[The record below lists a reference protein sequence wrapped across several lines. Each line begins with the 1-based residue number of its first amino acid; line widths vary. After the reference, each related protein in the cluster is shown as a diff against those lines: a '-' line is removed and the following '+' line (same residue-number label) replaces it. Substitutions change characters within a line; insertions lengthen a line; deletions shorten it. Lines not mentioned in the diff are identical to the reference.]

1 MIEFWIKWYK
11 QWQQSCRE
19 RRTLKKKSKRGE
31 KEPRDMT
38 DDKKTRIKNYINMIN
53 LAAAAK
59 RSLDICLYQKSCEL
73 YEKSV
78 KSFS

>member
-11 QWQQSCRE
+11 QRQQNYRE
-19 RRTLKKKSKRGE
+19 RKTLKEKSKREE
-31 KEPRDMT
+31 KATRDMT
-38 DDKKTRIKNYINMIN
+38 DDEKTRIKNYIHMIN
-53 LAAAAK
+53 LVVAAG
-59 RSLDICLYQKSCEL
+59 RSLDIYLHQKNCEL

>member
-11 QWQQSCRE
+11 QRQQSCRE
-19 RRTLKKKSKRGE
+19 RKTLKKKSKREE
-31 KEPRDMT
+31 KATRDMT
-38 DDKKTRIKNYINMIN
+38 DDEKTKIKSYIYMIN
-53 LAAAAK
+53 LAAAAE
-59 RSLDICLYQKSCEL
+59 RSLDICLHQKNCEL